1 MSVDYICREVKRL
14 KKKYHESDPFKLCD
28 AMGII
33 LLDAPMGN
41 YQGACK
47 GFFLTQSRK
56 RSITIN
62 SDLPEELQRII
73 VTHELGHAVLHAKAA
88 GVNAFHDFELFDST
102 SIMEYEANIFAA
114 DFLMDDDDGISL
126 ESAVSS
132 DLIDMYEVFG
142 YLEDEMEG
150 EPFYFFDG
158 GSLQYTL
165 DDYNVFVSHA
175 EWDGDDFPDAIYF
188 YPHGITIDEVKNNL

>member
-73 VTHELGHAVLHAKAA
+73 VTHELGHAVLHAKAV

-102 SIMEYEANIFAA
+102 SFMEYEANIFAA
-114 DFLMDDDDGISL
+114 EFLMDDDDVLEKLNEDISFFGAASL
-126 ESAVSS
+126 LRVPPELL
-132 DLIDMYEVFG
+132 DFKFRLMKRNGYKLIDPPLMANSNFLKDVETEVT
-142 YLEDEMEG
+142 DE
-150 EPFYFFDG
+150 Y
-158 GSLQYTL
+158 
-165 DDYNVFVSHA
+165 
-175 EWDGDDFPDAIYF
+175 
-188 YPHGITIDEVKNNL
+188 

>member
-62 SDLPEELQRII
+62 IDLPEELQRII

-88 GVNAFHDFELFDST
+88 GVNAFHDFELFDSA

-114 DFLMDDDDGISL
+114 DFLMDDDDVLEKLNEDISFFGAAAL
-126 ESAVSS
+126 LRVPPELL
-132 DLIDMYEVFG
+132 DFKFRLMKRNGYKMIDPPLMANSNFLKNVETEVHNE
-142 YLEDEMEG
+142 Y
-150 EPFYFFDG
+150 
-158 GSLQYTL
+158 
-165 DDYNVFVSHA
+165 
-175 EWDGDDFPDAIYF
+175 
-188 YPHGITIDEVKNNL
+188 

>member
-33 LLDAPMGN
+33 LLDAPMGS

-88 GVNAFHDFELFDST
+88 GVNAFHDFELFDSA

-114 DFLMDDDDGISL
+114 DFLMDDDDVLEKLNEDISFFF
-126 ESAVSS
+126 AVALLRVPPELL
-132 DLIDMYEVFG
+132 DFKFRLMKRNGYKMIDPPLMANSNFLKNVETEVHNE
-142 YLEDEMEG
+142 Y
-150 EPFYFFDG
+150 
-158 GSLQYTL
+158 
-165 DDYNVFVSHA
+165 
-175 EWDGDDFPDAIYF
+175 
-188 YPHGITIDEVKNNL
+188 